1 MTNKLIFVWFVIVGL
16 IAVVR
21 PTFFFK
27 REKLTPE
34 KIERN
39 IKIWRW
45 CGAGIL
51 VCGIAGLLVELLRS

>member
-1 MTNKLIFVWFVIVGL
+1 MTNKLIFVWFVIVG
-16 IAVVR
+16 IVAVLR

-34 KIERN
+34 KVERN
-39 IKIWRW
+39 TKIWRW

-51 VCGIAGLLVELLRS
+51 VCGLAGFAIEILTS